1 MFQQILCPVDFSE
14 GSRRAIPYAIA
25 LARLHRSILSVL
37 HVQPQPFVMPAL
49 PPLAQGEA
57 NLTESRRLATEVA
70 ALFESATQSGIKVE
84 VLIECGQPA
93 QQILSRAATLPADV
107 LVLGTNGAAPFEHL
121 MLGSVAEKVLRK
133 ATCPV
138 LTVPPHAE
146 VAHGSAFKKIICAVD
161 FSEWSLAALEEA
173 CALAEESTGDVTAV
187 HVIEWPWHEPAV
199 PHLEGVPP
207 EQAAAL
213 LEYRRFQE
221 SMAKARL
228 EAAKAEVGRGRC
240 RIDTR
245 VSHGKPYA
253 ELLCA
258 VERERADLV
267 VMGVHG
273 RSALDVFFFGSTT
286 HQVVRRAPCPVL
298 TLRH

>member
-1 MFQQILCPVDFSE
+1 MFQQILCPVDFSQA
-14 GSRRAIPYAIA
+14 SRHATQYAIA
-25 LARLHRSILSVL
+25 LARQHRSVLTAL
-37 HVQPQPFVMPAL
+37 HVSPRLPVSPAL
-49 PPLAQGEA
+49 PPLEPGEVRIA
-57 NLTESRRLATEVA
+57 ESRRLATDAA
-70 ALFESATQSGIKVE
+70 ALFESATQAGIKVE
-84 VLIECGQPA
+84 VLIESGLPA
-93 QQILSRAATLPADV
+93 RQILTRAAALPADV
-107 LVLGTNGAAPFEHL
+107 IVMGTHGAGGFEHL

-138 LTVPPHAE
+138 FTVPEQATFTPGAT
-146 VAHGSAFKKIICAVD
+146 FKKIVCAVD
-161 FSEWSLAALEEA
+161 FSEWSLAALDQA
-173 CALAEESTGDVTAV
+173 CVLAEESGGSVTAV
-187 HVIEWPWHEPAV
+187 HVIEWPWQESPM

-213 LEYRRFQE
+213 LEYRRYQE
-221 SMAKARL
+221 TMAKSRL
-228 EAAKAEVGRGRC
+228 ETVKEEVGAGRC

-245 VSHGKPYA
+245 VANGKAYA

-267 VMGVHG
+267 VVGVHG